1 MTIYYVYAYLRENQ
15 TPYYIGKGKNDRA
28 YVKEHNVQVP
38 PRDRIIILEH
48 NLEEQAALDLE
59 TQLILHYG
67 RRDTGKGIL
76 HNRTDGGRSPVL
88 YGDQNGMTGKHHTEE
103 TLDRIRASKLG
114 KPRRNDKR
122 IQCTLCATDHS
133 GQAYTKHMVNTHPDH
148 MYIID
153 SIRKYQCK
161 YCDGKF
167 VSGNSLRSHIKNKH
181 IGELVVGVRQ
191 DPARALL
198 ESSPYSVLKD
208 PAIGHT

>member
-28 YVKEHNVQVP
+28 YSKEHNVHLP
-38 PRDRIIILEH
+38 ARDRIIILEKD
-48 NLEEQAALDLE
+48 LEEQAALDLE
-59 TQLILHYG
+59 TDLIKHYG
-67 RRDTGKGIL
+67 RKDLGTGIL

-103 TLDRIRASKLG
+103 TLDRIRNSKLG

-122 IQCTLCATDHS
+122 IHCTLCDTDHT
-133 GQAYTKHMVNTHPDH
+133 GQSYTWHIVNTHPDH
-148 MYIID
+148 MYILD
-153 SIRKYQCK
+153 SIKNYQCK

-167 VSGNSLRSHIKNKH
+167 ASGNSLRSHIKNKH
-181 IGELVVGVRQ
+181 IGQEVVGVRK
-191 DPARALL
+191 DPAVALL

-208 PAIGHT
+208 TPL